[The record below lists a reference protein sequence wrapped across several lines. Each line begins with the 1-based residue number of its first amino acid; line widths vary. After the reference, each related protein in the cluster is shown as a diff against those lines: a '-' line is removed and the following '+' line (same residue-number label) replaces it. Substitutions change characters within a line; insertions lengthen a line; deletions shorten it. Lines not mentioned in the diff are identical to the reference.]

1 MTVSNEAVVVD
12 DGGVGVP
19 AKTVRLAEV
28 PGVRRGLTKMIG
40 LAEAR
45 GAPATPDPG
54 IIVVTPKMHYC
65 PYCAFT
71 TSITIKLTEHLRI
84 HSIKKP
90 FPCPHCPFQAVQ
102 VESIRAHIRTHTG
115 EKPFACA
122 HCPYRST
129 QKGNMKRHVLKHHT
143 LNLAL

>member
-1 MTVSNEAVVVD
+1 M
-12 DGGVGVP
+12 DGCYGGRP
-19 AKTVRLAEV
+19 HKTLRLAEIPGST
-28 PGVRRGLTKMIG
+28 PGVTKTIS
-40 LAEAR
+40 LAEAQST
-45 GAPATPDPG
+45 GYTPDPPG
-54 IIVVTPKMHYC
+54 IIFIPKIHYC

-71 TSITIKLTEHLRI
+71 TTITLKLTEHLRI
-84 HSIKKP
+84 HALKKP

-129 QKGNMKRHVLKHHT
+129 QKGNMKRHVLKHHAS
-143 LNLAL
+143 NF